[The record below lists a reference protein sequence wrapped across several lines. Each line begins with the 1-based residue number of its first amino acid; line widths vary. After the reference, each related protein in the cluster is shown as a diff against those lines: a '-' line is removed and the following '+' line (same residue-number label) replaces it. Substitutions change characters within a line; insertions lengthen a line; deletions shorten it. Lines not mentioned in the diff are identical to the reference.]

1 MFKELPSLDTLLWD
15 VMIVAAWHI
24 VVFIACVKLPPST
37 FDASKSRYQP
47 LSWEKGGRWYKDKLK
62 INLWKDHLPQHI
74 GKGGFSKE
82 HFTDVSL
89 EYLDQFILET
99 CRGEWMHLSN
109 CLCAVVIFLINP
121 LLQGLLFAFVILL
134 GNLPF
139 AVIQRYNRFR
149 IQTVRRKVIRDQTA
163 AALKSKNEK
172 DADAIT
178 V

>member
-1 MFKELPSLDTLLWD
+1 MLKGIPPLDMLIWNI
-15 VMIVAAWHI
+15 MIVAAWHI

-37 FDASKSRYQP
+37 FDASKSRYQ
-47 LSWEKGGRWYKDKLK
+47 SRAWEHNGRWYKDKLK
-62 INLWKDHLPQHI
+62 INLWKDRVPQHI

-109 CLCAVVIFLINP
+109 CICAVVVFLINP
-121 LLQGLLFAFVILL
+121 LFPGLLFSFLILL

-139 AVIQRYNRFR
+139 ALIQRYNRFR
-149 IQTVRRKVIRDQTA
+149 LQTVRRKIIRDRNLA
-163 AALKSKNEK
+163 AVKSET
-172 DADAIT
+172 DAVTI
-178 V
+178 